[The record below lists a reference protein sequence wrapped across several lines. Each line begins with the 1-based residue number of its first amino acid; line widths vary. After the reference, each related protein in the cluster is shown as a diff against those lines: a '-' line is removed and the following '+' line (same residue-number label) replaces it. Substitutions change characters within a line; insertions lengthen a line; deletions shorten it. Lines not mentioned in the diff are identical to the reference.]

1 MIGIWTSVLAEA
13 APTRMGLAAWAA
25 LPTLIGLG
33 LYWMLSKRDPA
44 EAAYKLRF
52 MGIIPMVAGLVMG
65 VMLIRQ
71 ISDFVYQQAYLV
83 GPGMKILHYAVGV
96 VPILGILGLF
106 GLDVAG
112 KRQPK
117 YDF

>member
-1 MIGIWTSVLAEA
+1 
-13 APTRMGLAAWAA
+13 
-25 LPTLIGLG
+25 
-33 LYWMLSKRDPA
+33 
-44 EAAYKLRF
+44 
-52 MGIIPMVAGLVMG
+52 
-65 VMLIRQ
+65 
-71 ISDFVYQQAYLV
+71 
-83 GPGMKILHYAVGV
+83 MKILHYAVGV